1 MLGILLA
8 VHVLF
13 TMLLIMVI
21 LIQKSE
27 GGSSLFASGA
37 GNGMFT
43 ARGTSDILTKAS
55 WVLGACFLLN
65 CILMAH
71 ISSKNIKASSS
82 IINDPRLKSAVTPKQ
97 SANNKNKKVT
107 NGTKKAISYSP
118 KDSNKTRNRSTNSK
132 STPNIHASSHKSS
145 SGHSSTPAKSVRT
158 NSNNQNSSADSN
170 TRQ

>member
-8 VHVLF
+8 IHVLV

-71 ISSKNIKASSS
+71 ISSKNIKEASS
-82 IINDPRLKSAVTPKQ
+82 IINDPRLKSAVT
-97 SANNKNKKVT
+97 SNNSTNNKNNQTTTKP
-107 NGTKKAISYSP
+107 KKATKS
-118 KDSNKTRNRSTNSK
+118 NSK
-132 STPNIHASSHKSS
+132 DNKAKNQNVVNKSTSDNNVKSQKPASAQ
-145 SGHSSTPAKSVRT
+145 SSTQTKPLRT
-158 NSNNQNSSADSN
+158 SNNNQKD
-170 TRQ
+170 RQ